1 MTIENDLSRIATAL
15 ETIAAALT
23 NKAVNPTPVAV
34 SVPVTAA
41 PVAVATPVVAPVQ
54 VVTPALVVPNV
65 MPAAPMFQ
73 APAPAPTPTA
83 PVTVTAP
90 SAPIAAPVTA
100 VAFPSKQDMMD
111 FVISSYKALGP
122 EKGAMIQGVLE
133 SMGYKNI
140 NDVPDTQWG
149 QLKTGIESLKG

>member
-1 MTIENDLSRIATAL
+1 MTIENNLTSIAKSL
-15 ETIAAALT
+15 ELIAAALT

-41 PVAVATPVVAPVQ
+41 PVAVATPVVAPAQ
-54 VVTPALVVPNV
+54 VAAPASVVPNV
-65 MPAAPMFQ
+65 MPAAPVFQ

-83 PVTVTAP
+83 PVTATPAP
-90 SAPIAAPVTA
+90 AVNAVPAIAA
-100 VAFPSKQDMMD
+100 AFPSKQDMMD

-122 EKGAMIQGVLE
+122 EKGSMIQGVLE

-149 QLKTGIESLKG
+149 QLKAGIEGLK